1 MMPEK
6 YGLPKEY
13 GIYVTPIHELTSKIR
28 EADKEVL
35 KDPDELSAK
44 IGQYDGMISLNISRE
59 YIQKRGF
66 NEFKAI
72 REIVQNSLDET
83 ELETGSPNVTITTDQ
98 LGTWIMD
105 EGRGLDGNAFI
116 IGSSEKECWMRGY
129 YGEGLKLAIGF
140 LLLRGYGVYIFSNK
154 RVFKPVFL
162 PVDKQRAWLNILLGE
177 SSYCELGTK
186 ILIVGYKP
194 EEKMLDELISFKN
207 PDIQAKI
214 IDKISMKGRNCEFE
228 RPLTIYDYPN
238 LLYMRNLL
246 VGKSTEVTKRK
257 SFFSYDIW
265 WFRLDVSRNL
275 LTYSMPNLFVQ
286 VADAIQKSEKF
297 RKAFAKRIV
306 ETGMVKVTLKYGGK
320 VIELNPHFS
329 TFEGHL
335 FVFSFPKKLLK
346 EILREIGLEDKEQM
360 IEYFTR
366 ESSGEELKKAISE
379 GKLPFV
385 STSEIRG
392 PPSTIR
398 HNA

>member
-207 PDIQAKI
+207 PDIQTKI

>member
-13 GIYVTPIHELTSKIR
+13 GIYVTPIHELTGKIR
-28 EADKEVL
+28 KEDKEVL

-44 IGQYDGMISLNISRE
+44 IGQYDGMISLNISKE

-83 ELETGSPNVTITTDQ
+83 ELETGSPNVTITTNQ

-140 LLLRGYGVYIFSNK
+140 LLLKGYGVYIFSNN

-207 PDIQAKI
+207 SEIQTKI
-214 IDKISMKGRNCEFE
+214 IDKIPMKGRNCDFS

-297 RKAFAKRIV
+297 RKAFAKKIV
-306 ETGMVKVTLKYGGK
+306 ETGMIKITLKHGGK

-335 FVFSFPKKLLK
+335 FVFSFPKRLLK
-346 EILREIGLEDKEQM
+346 EILREIGLKDKEHS

-366 ESSGEELKKAISE
+366 ESSGEELKKAIAE
-379 GKLPFV
+379 GKVPFV

-392 PPSTIR
+392 PPGTP
-398 HNA
+398 HHKV

>member
-13 GIYVTPIHELTSKIR
+13 GIYVTPIHELTGKIR
-28 EADKEVL
+28 EEDNEVL

-44 IGQYDGMISLNISRE
+44 IGQYDGMISLNISKE

-194 EEKMLDELISFKN
+194 EERMLDELISFKN
-207 PDIQAKI
+207 SGIQTKI
-214 IDKISMKGRNCEFE
+214 IDKIPMKGRNCDFS

-297 RKAFAKRIV
+297 RKAFAKKIV
-306 ETGMVKVTLKYGGK
+306 ETGMIKVTLKHGGK

-346 EILREIGLEDKEQM
+346 EILREIGLEDKEHL

-366 ESSGEELKKAISE
+366 GSSGEELKKAISE
-379 GKLPFV
+379 GKVPFV

-392 PPSTIR
+392 PPGTP
-398 HNA
+398 HHKV